1 MRRTVEGQ
9 MFRQAFKYRIGLV
22 NKYILIIRHCDDP
35 RRAAAYRNLVFRMMG
50 TIVLK
55 NITTYINLLNG
66 SNAPDIPSRD
76 EAIADCYAMFDK
88 CLEKFTILPGANFY
102 FYFNKS
108 IARNFYTLYKKNL
121 KARHAEISDGMESS
135 HPSMRTPDHIND
147 IEITFDNFG
156 FTELE
161 RRISLS
167 RLSGQRKA
175 EFLADNPDVTESL
188 YSRALVRMKKL
199 LKNIKKDYHNGKKD

>member
-1 MRRTVEGQ
+1 

-22 NKYILIIRHCDDP
+22 NKYILIIRHSEDP

-55 NITTYINLLNG
+55 NITNYINLLNG

-88 CLEKFTILPGANFY
+88 CLDKFTILPGANFY

-121 KARHAEISDGMESS
+121 KARHAEISDGMESA

-147 IEITFDNFG
+147 MEITFDNFG

-167 RLSGQRKA
+167 RLSGQRKS

>member
-1 MRRTVEGQ
+1 
-9 MFRQAFKYRIGLV
+9 
-22 NKYILIIRHCDDP
+22 
-35 RRAAAYRNLVFRMMG
+35 
-50 TIVLK
+50 
-55 NITTYINLLNG
+55 
-66 SNAPDIPSRD
+66 
-76 EAIADCYAMFDK
+76 
-88 CLEKFTILPGANFY
+88 
-102 FYFNKS
+102 
-108 IARNFYTLYKKNL
+108 
-121 KARHAEISDGMESS
+121 MESS